1 MAQAGCMVEVAVLI
15 IERSYSSRCIEL
27 SHLRFANSVPNLCL
41 YCISYKNRCGDL
53 RSEYDLASRTEIK
66 EFSNHVYKLQQ

>member
-15 IERSYSSRCIEL
+15 IERCIEL
-27 SHLRFANSVPNLCL
+27 SHLRFADSVPNLCL

-53 RSEYDLASRTEIK
+53 RSDLASRTEIK
-66 EFSNHVYKLQQ
+66 EVSNHVYKLQQ